1 MLICSLNA
9 PSLLKHKPEIEV
21 LLHDNNIDILALNE
35 TKLDPNILKC
45 HTHIN
50 GYHHE
55 RFDRNRHGGG
65 VCIYIKNTINCE
77 VHTDIPNNE
86 LETICLEIK
95 PKCSKSFVIIA
106 WYRPPKYNAL
116 DIDDIKNVYQ
126 FFDTKDKEIIFL
138 GDTNCDDL
146 PEEGKNAVVRNLRN
160 FYREFHMKQLIKK
173 PTRTTNISSTIIDHF
188 ATNRPNFIGESGVKT
203 IGFSDH
209 DLIFGMRKISI
220 KTNNVSKNIR
230 YRNLKHYHVDR
241 FCDELRN
248 VNWFQNIDLNDVHQ
262 LPSTWEKQ
270 FLEVLDRHAPLKA
283 RKVRNSYAPYID
295 NQLKRKM
302 FLRDSYKKR
311 YTDNKNIDDWKAYKK
326 LKNEVNINMKCG
338 RKKYFSDKLLE
349 TKGDVNGTWKVLN
362 SALGKRSKTTQINS
376 LVIDNQEITNPED
389 IVTNLNKHFTN
400 IAEKTLKESE
410 QDYCRIKKFHRVL
423 DYTSKLP
430 RTGER
435 FRFAQISNTS
445 IINAVSGLKNS
456 KSGTLPAKF
465 LKDCISV
472 VASSLGLIFNK
483 SIQLGIY
490 PNNLKIARICPI
502 YKGKGSKSNPDNYR
516 PISVLSVIARTFE
529 KLVHGQLSD
538 FLKDS
543 FYKFQLGFRRNH
555 STQTALLN
563 TTNEWFVNIDKG
575 KYNLAVFIDLRK
587 AFDTVNHDILLFKL
601 SHYGV
606 IGTELR
612 WFKSYLSNRQQYCSL
627 SDSNSDLALVTSGIP
642 QGSCLGPLLF
652 LIYINDIHC
661 AIQNSK
667 TEIYADDTN
676 VSNSSHSIALLEKE
690 VNDDLYRLCCW
701 LQANKLSVNKSESK
715 FMIIASPSYLKN
727 LTTVPDI
734 KILNKSIERVFQI
747 DHLGVTIDDSL
758 KWDKHVSNLGKKL
771 ASTTY
776 SMKLASFLPSS
787 SLLTIYRSLFES
799 RLRYCDVVW
808 GSCNNNLK
816 EKLQR
821 QQDRAIHIVTKQRLK
836 NNTEQAYNEL
846 EILNVQQLI
855 DFDTSTMMFK
865 LISGTTPD
873 YLIDLFVPASQIHG
887 HYTRHAMSGFYP
899 Y

>member
-1 MLICSLNA
+1 
-9 PSLLKHKPEIEV
+9 
-21 LLHDNNIDILALNE
+21 
-35 TKLDPNILKC
+35 
-45 HTHIN
+45 
-50 GYHHE
+50 
-55 RFDRNRHGGG
+55 
-65 VCIYIKNTINCE
+65 
-77 VHTDIPNNE
+77 
-86 LETICLEIK
+86 
-95 PKCSKSFVIIA
+95 
-106 WYRPPKYNAL
+106 
-116 DIDDIKNVYQ
+116 
-126 FFDTKDKEIIFL
+126 
-138 GDTNCDDL
+138 
-146 PEEGKNAVVRNLRN
+146 
-160 FYREFHMKQLIKK
+160 
-173 PTRTTNISSTIIDHF
+173 
-188 ATNRPNFIGESGVKT
+188 
-203 IGFSDH
+203 
-209 DLIFGMRKISI
+209 MRKISI

-230 YRNLKHYHVDR
+230 YRNLKYYHVDR

-262 LPSTWEKQ
+262 LSSTWEKQ

-283 RKVRNSYAPYID
+283 RKFRNSYAPYID

-326 LKNEVNINMKCG
+326 LKNEVNINMKCS

-349 TKGDVNGTWKVLN
+349 TKGDVKGTWKVLN
-362 SALGKRSKTTQINS
+362 SALGKRSKTTHINS

-389 IVTNLNKHFTN
+389 IVTNLNKHFTT

-410 QDYCRIKKFHRVL
+410 QDYCRIKKFHSVL

-430 RTGER
+430 RTSER

-472 VASSLGLIFNK
+472 VASSLDLIFNK
-483 SIQLGIY
+483 SVQLGIY

-529 KLVHGQLSD
+529 KLVHDQLSD

-543 FYKFQLGFRRNH
+543 FYKFQSGFRQNH

-587 AFDTVNHDILLFKL
+587 AFDTVNHDILLFNL

-627 SDSNSDLALVTSGIP
+627 SDSNSNLALVTSGVP

-661 AIQNSK
+661 AIQKSK

-676 VSNSSHSIALLEKE
+676 VSNSSHTIALLEKE

-701 LQANKLSVNKSESK
+701 LQANKLSVNKSKSK

-727 LTTVPDI
+727 ITMVPDI
-734 KILNKSIERVFQI
+734 KILNKSIERVFQV

-771 ASTTY
+771 ASATY

-808 GSCNNNLK
+808 GSCNTNLK
-816 EKLQR
+816 EKLQ
-821 QQDRAIHIVTKQRLK
+821 
-836 NNTEQAYNEL
+836 
-846 EILNVQQLI
+846 
-855 DFDTSTMMFK
+855 
-865 LISGTTPD
+865 
-873 YLIDLFVPASQIHG
+873 
-887 HYTRHAMSGFYP
+887 
-899 Y
+899 